1 MAAKNIPT
9 PVVDVTK
16 APRSMPA
23 GKLAYLLSVYP
34 AVSHTFFLNEICE
47 LRKLGFD
54 IEVASINTPDRASD
68 GMTDRE
74 AQELQN
80 TFYVKSMKRAH
91 ILRVFLK
98 VLFTQPVVVWRGLCS
113 ALRLDPY
120 NPQASVYAL
129 FYLVEA
135 LLVGDWMRQ
144 RGHNHLHVHFGGA
157 VATVAMLVAAAW
169 EIPYSI
175 MIHGPDEFYDVDGTY
190 LRRKVEE
197 AVFVFCIS
205 DYCRSQVMKICSPSH
220 WDKLHVLRLGVDS
233 NVFIPD
239 LSPRND
245 SAVEIVCVGR
255 LVPAKG
261 QLILLRAVSELLT
274 KDYPVRLRLIG
285 EGTDRPRL
293 ERFIVEN
300 GLGGA
305 VVLEGARNH
314 ESTRRLLGRADIFA
328 LASFAEGLPV
338 ALMEAMAMQI
348 PCVSTYVGAIPE
360 LIRDGLD
367 GLLVPA
373 SSHQSLANAL
383 ERLIVNPE
391 LRQTLARSG
400 RLRVLELYNLE
411 RNVSY
416 LATALA
422 NRLPTVV

>member
-1 MAAKNIPT
+1 
-9 PVVDVTK
+9 
-16 APRSMPA
+16 MP
-23 GKLAYLLSVYP
+23 GRKLAYLLSVYP

-47 LRKLGFD
+47 LRKLGFA

-68 GMTDRE
+68 GMTARE
-74 AQELQN
+74 AQELKN
-80 TFYVKSMKRAH
+80 TFYVKSMKRAQ
-91 ILRVFLK
+91 ILRVVLK
-98 VLFTQPVVVWRGLCS
+98 VLFTQPVVVWRGLCA

-120 NPQASVYAL
+120 NLQASLYAL
-129 FYLVEA
+129 FYLIEA

-144 RGHNHLHVHFGGA
+144 RSHKHLHVHFGGA
-157 VATVAMLVAAAW
+157 VATVAMLVTAAW
-169 EIPYSI
+169 GIPYSI
-175 MIHGPDEFYDVDGTY
+175 MIHGPDEFYDVDQTY
-190 LRRKVEE
+190 LRKKVEK

-220 WDKLHVLRLGVDS
+220 WDKLHVLRLGVDPK
-233 NVFIPD
+233 VFVPD

-245 SAVEIVCVGR
+245 SVVEIVCVGR
-255 LVPAKG
+255 LVPTKG
-261 QLILLRAVSELLT
+261 QLILLRAFSELLR
-274 KDYPVRLRLIG
+274 KGYPVRLRLIG
-285 EGTDRPRL
+285 EGADRPRL

-300 GLGGA
+300 GLGNA

-314 ESTRRLLGRADIFA
+314 ESTRRLLGGADIFA

-360 LIRDGLD
+360 LIRDGVE

-373 SSHQSLANAL
+373 SSHESLAYAL
-383 ERLIVNPE
+383 ERLLVNPE

-400 RLRVLELYNLE
+400 RLRVVELYDLE
-411 RNVSY
+411 RNVSC

-422 NRLPTVV
+422 NRLPTIA